1 MTSKN
6 NKYEIKQPLS
16 VQFVK
21 AIKCLDLFDSEGEEE
36 EKRGVFTE
44 SVFEMAFPDSVK
56 IYFDMKEDWKDKEL
70 VREEKRFW
78 IGELFWT
85 LEWIA
90 HNWMNMEDALNNRL
104 DENIFTNLSKEYI
117 PSLSTRLLEIIWEN
131 AAIKKLKL
139 KPDIVILKFGT
150 RLAGRLLRLLTNNA
164 ILYFNQPLNVKI
176 KLENLQAELK
186 DKFNIKNLEYAQNNL
201 SVVIDELVGS
211 EVFIHFEEA
220 LNIKWQSYN
229 GVIII

>member
-1 MTSKN
+1 MTNKS
-6 NKYEIKQPLS
+6 NKYETKQPLS

-21 AIKCLDLFDSEGEEE
+21 AIKCLDLFDSEEEEEE
-36 EKRGVFTE
+36 EKGVFTE

-56 IYFDMKEDWKDKEL
+56 IYFDMKENCKDKEL
-70 VREEKRFW
+70 VRE
-78 IGELFWT
+78 GELFWT

-104 DENIFTNLSKEYI
+104 DENIFTNLSNEYI

-131 AAIKKLKL
+131 AEIKKLEL

-150 RLAGRLLRLLTNNA
+150 RLAG
-164 ILYFNQPLNVKI
+164 Q
-176 KLENLQAELK
+176 
-186 DKFNIKNLEYAQNNL
+186 YAQNNL

-211 EVFIHFEEA
+211 EVFVHFEEA